1 MEARSDKIR
10 VMKPDQ
16 KVCTKGR
23 PDDSFL
29 VSYITVSLPSL
40 LNYAYIHIRF
50 LLYSIHQE
58 GPFFHFL
65 VNRSALPSLPSP
77 FTLTARNIVPTLLCL
92 PGTREMK
99 PNIRITMRRKKNKK
113 SKGRIAAT
121 ASISFVIYSGNNHF
135 GQSGL
140 HSHQKQGSFF
150 SLFTAY
156 SVSQTLTLLLYV
168 ASRFDMCT
176 K

>member
-113 SKGRIAAT
+113 SKGRIAPP
-121 ASISFVIYSGNNHF
+121 VY
-135 GQSGL
+135 L
-140 HSHQKQGSFF
+140 
-150 SLFTAY
+150 SLFIQVITI
-156 SVSQTLTLLLYV
+156 S
-168 ASRFDMCT
+168 ASRVFILIRNRALSFHCLLPIPFL
-176 K
+176 KR